1 MPILWRNVVPITIP
15 GLLCRGILLAVAA
28 LVPAVHTAADDAAD
42 LTAWT
47 ETFDTEETLDRHWS
61 YYGYLPEG
69 GVTTTR
75 EQRPRYWEVVN
86 QELRGNNQPNLHG
99 SGIVRKAAGTDVRLA
114 LRFKLPPNGV
124 TSVDLRGYHP
134 LLERDFFVVGLH
146 IRPTGISAIDNTTL
160 HPKDSPEAAKLKA
173 EGGWNRR
180 FIHDAKVASLAIAE
194 DAWHELVMEVRGREQ
209 RVLLDGREVLTYTT
223 LAGDAPKTG
232 VGLGLDSQAKTVVHG
247 YFDDVTFGPL
257 EPAPAKP
264 AAPAQPDAAAAQG
277 LDIEWVTVGDPGNP
291 PDATTGRGAVAGV
304 FQISKHEVTHGQYA
318 AFLSAVA
325 ATDPHGLWNS
335 GQWIDRTGEAGSF
348 KYAPREAH
356 KQTPVVNVSFLDA
369 MRFANWLHHTLAGGA
384 AADPAAVTETGAYD
398 LAAGGG
404 LAARSPQAVA
414 WIPDENE
421 WYKAAYHQPHAAGG
435 PAGHYWRY
443 PTNSDAK
450 PAPGKA
456 GDTAP
461 NQANYMVNDQDHHGL
476 SWVGSFPGSAS
487 HYGTLDQGGNAWE
500 WVEATVFDTQRMM
513 RGGSTFGSHEK
524 MLAPSRSSA
533 GPAKRYHDVGF
544 RVARVVPPPVQP
556 AP

>member
-114 LRFKLPPNGV
+114 LRFKLPPNG
-124 TSVDLRGYHP
+124 TSSVDLRGYHP
-134 LLERDFFVVGLH
+134 LLEKNFFVVGLH

-173 EGGWNRR
+173 AGGWNRR
-180 FIHDAKVASLAIAE
+180 FISNAKVAPLAISE

-384 AADPAAVTETGAYD
+384 AAAPAAITETGAYD

-443 PTNSDAK
+443 PTKSDAK

-456 GDTAP
+456 GDTPP
-461 NQANYMVNDQDHHGL
+461 NQANYMVNELDVRGPMP
-476 SWVGSFPGSAS
+476 VGSFPNAAS

-500 WVEATVFDTQRMM
+500 WVETTVFDTQRMM